1 MNCDLF
7 CVIQERLVD
16 SAVESVYG
24 TSNNINR
31 LVQNYYQQLGKITE
45 GYEGKKLQHL
55 KSLQGSYDIDNYK
68 TILSPV
74 TVFNVKLE
82 DFAFLASLGPGN
94 LNLVCLAQP
103 QEKKVESTSPPT
115 ASPAQT
121 TFNSCSL
128 MVQLVRKVPV
138 SLSECSEKVGCS
150 PDEGYVP

>member
-1 MNCDLF
+1 M
-7 CVIQERLVD
+7 E

-31 LVQNYYQQLGKITE
+31 LMQNYYQQLGKITE

-74 TVFNVKLE
+74 TVLNVKLE

-103 QEKKVESTSPPT
+103 QEKKGGEYLPSHSQP
-115 ASPAQT
+115 
-121 TFNSCSL
+121 
-128 MVQLVRKVPV
+128 
-138 SLSECSEKVGCS
+138 S
-150 PDEGYVP
+150 PDYIQ